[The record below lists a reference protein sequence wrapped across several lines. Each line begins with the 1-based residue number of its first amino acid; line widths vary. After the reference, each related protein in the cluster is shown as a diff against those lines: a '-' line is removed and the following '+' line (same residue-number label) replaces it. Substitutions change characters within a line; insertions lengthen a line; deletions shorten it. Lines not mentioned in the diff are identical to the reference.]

1 MKRFCL
7 ALLLPLIFSCSDGL
21 NYDRLNRQ
29 AAKEYLIPVRPASEG
44 RNPCWNKF
52 AKKFMYAPA
61 FDVQAPSDATSYRFT
76 VSNEND
82 SWSFKSNS
90 PYASLAPVWNS
101 IPPGPVSLCVEAKL
115 ICDIYD
121 TVYTRSFLRDYPF
134 EGPYREAVRDY
145 REAAIKGALYV
156 HLMPEVQHWIG
167 SDVPDMTY
175 SHNTYPCKI
184 IGATIRNECLIARE
198 LPERRE
204 NALAVACSAAAFLIG
219 MSRPADA
226 PLAFFPPTYYLDKE
240 ASKREWNQGK
250 TMTLEAASAGQAFLD
265 LYDATCGQEY
275 LDRAVGIGRTY
286 VSLQREDGSLP
297 IKVDF
302 LTGEPVNEVCAMLH
316 PLLRYFRRLEDYGFN
331 EFAPAREKG
340 ERWMDEVAVERFDMT
355 GQFEDVNVKGLEPYQ
370 NLTNC
375 TAAPYASYLLRKSDM
390 SERDLQ
396 NAIDLIRLSEDQFVH
411 WAYPDVTQDG
421 FPKKNAPCVHEQ
433 YHYEM
438 PVDNSSCNV
447 ANAWLDLYE
456 ATGDELAFAKAKA
469 LIDNITIQ
477 QNAVNGKIPT
487 TFEWRE
493 TAKDR
498 KRTFWINCSFSS
510 VSTLLRF
517 SEMTTKKADHQ
528 VRLSENRQI

>member
-1 MKRFCL
+1 MKIKLFPCAAIL
-7 ALLLPLIFSCSDGL
+7 ALICMSGCNNTDFYGKM
-21 NYDRLNRQ
+21 NRQ
-29 AAKEYLIPVRPASEG
+29 AAAESLIPVRPASEG

-61 FDVQAPSDATSYRFT
+61 FDVPAMENAAKYRFT
-76 VSNEND
+76 VRGDEGE
-82 SWSFKSNS
+82 WSFVTAD
-90 PYASLAPVWNS
+90 PGASLAPIWNS
-101 IPPGPVSLCVEAKL
+101 IPPSEVELQVEALASDGSSLGVAYERK
-115 ICDIYD
+115 
-121 TVYTRSFLRDYPF
+121 FLRDFPF
-134 EGPYREAVRDY
+134 EGPYRAPARDY
-145 REAAIKGALYV
+145 REAAVKGALYI
-156 HLMPEVQHWIG
+156 HMMPEIQNWIG
-167 SDVPDMTY
+167 SEVPDMAY

-204 NALAVACSAAAFLIG
+204 NALEVAQSAAAFLVR
-219 MSRPADA
+219 MSRPEGD

-265 LYDATCGQEY
+265 LYDVTGEKEW
-275 LDRAVGIGRTY
+275 LDRAVNIGRTY
-286 VSLQREDGSLP
+286 MKLQREDGSLP

-302 LTGEPVNEVCAMLH
+302 VTGEPVNEVCAMLH
-316 PLLRYFRRLEDYGFN
+316 PLLRYFVRLEGYGFG
-331 EFAPAREKG
+331 EFVPARLKG
-340 ERWMDEVAVERFDMT
+340 EEWMNTVAVERFDMT

-375 TAAPYASYLLRKSDM
+375 TAAPYASYLLRKKDM
-390 SERDLQ
+390 SDADLR

-411 WAYPDVTQDG
+411 WAYPDRTQDG

-456 ATGDELAFAKAKA
+456 VTGDRLALAKAKA

-487 TFEWRE
+487 TFEWRDA
-493 TAKDR
+493 AKDR
-498 KRTFWINCSFSS
+498 KRTFWINCAFGS
-510 VSTLLRF
+510 VTTLLRF
-517 SEMTTKKADHQ
+517 AEM
-528 VRLSENRQI
+528 E

>member
-1 MKRFCL
+1 MIVNKLFS
-7 ALLLPLIFSCSDGL
+7 ALVLLVIACSCADE
-21 NYDRLNRQ
+21 YEKLNRQ
-29 AAKEYLIPVRPASEG
+29 AAEEYLQPVRPASEG

-61 FDVQAPSDATSYRFT
+61 FDVPSPSDAISYRFT
-76 VSNEND
+76 VSND
-82 SWSFKSNS
+82 TGSWSFTD
-90 PYASLAPVWNS
+90 PRADASLAPVWNS
-101 IPPGPVSLCVEAKL
+101 IPPGPVTLVVEAKL
-115 ICDIYD
+115 ICDEYD
-121 TVYTRSFLRDYPF
+121 TVYTRDFIKDFPF
-134 EGPYREAVRDY
+134 EGPYREAVRNY

-167 SDVPDMTY
+167 SEVPDMAY

-204 NALAVACSAAAFLIG
+204 NALAVARSAASFLIR

-226 PLAFFPPTYYLDKE
+226 PLAYFPPTYYMDKE

-250 TMTLEAASAGQAFLD
+250 TMTLEAAAAGQAFLD
-265 LYDATCGQEY
+265 LYDATGEQEY
-275 LDRAVGIGRTY
+275 LDRAAGIGRTY
-286 VSLQREDGSLP
+286 VGLQHHDGSLP

-302 LTGEPVNEVCAMLH
+302 LSGEPVNEVCAMLH
-316 PLLRYFRRLEDYGFN
+316 PLLRYFRRLESYGLS
-331 EFAPAREKG
+331 EFATARKKG

-375 TAAPYASYLLRKSDM
+375 TAAPYASYLLKKPDM
-390 SERDLQ
+390 SPKDLQ

-456 ATGDELAFAKAKA
+456 ATGDKLAFAKAKA

-493 TAKDR
+493 AGKDR
-498 KRTFWINCSFSS
+498 NRTFWINCSFSS
-510 VSTLLRF
+510 VSTLLRMA
-517 SEMTTKKADHQ
+517 S
-528 VRLSENRQI
+528 LSDAHDKLQ